1 MAFESNFIF
10 NVEINKPREIDIS
23 DDGQT
28 TSPSETITIG
38 FIYKGG
44 VGTGLAT
51 GFRIFIYDRGDTSI
65 VGTPGSPE
73 VDSSAKP
80 IPVPFGTTPAVPLG
94 GSPEITPALIAGASG
109 GNVINTNDVYAEL
122 SSGQWNAFHK
132 GEFQVTAPADGY
144 DVNEDLVTFSGQAQ
158 ITQ

>member
-28 TSPSETITIG
+28 TSPSETLTIG

-51 GFRIFIYDRGDTSI
+51 GFRIFIYDRGDTTD
-65 VGTPGSPE
+65 VGTPDSPE
-73 VDSSAKP
+73 ADSTAKP
-80 IPVPFGTTPAVPLG
+80 IPVPFGITPTVPLG
-94 GSPEITPALIAGASG
+94 GSPEITPTLIAGAM
-109 GNVINTNDVYAEL
+109 NNIIRTNDVYAEL
-122 SSGQWNAFHK
+122 VSGQWNAFHK
-132 GEFQVTAPADGY
+132 GSFQVTAPTDGY
-144 DVNEDLVTFSGQAQ
+144 DANDELITFSGQAQ